1 MAPAAMLLHVVHV
14 MSKNL
19 GKEIWHTNIM
29 ALMIID
35 GVVLLIPIK
44 TVWGFVCSPL
54 GWNGFQYSSVFPL
67 LLYAH
72 EVGK

>member
-14 MSKNL
+14 MLKNL
-19 GKEIWHTNIM
+19 GKDIWHTNIM

-35 GVVLLIPIK
+35 GVVLLTPII
-44 TVWGFVCSPL
+44 TIWGFVRSPL
-54 GWNGFQYSSVFPL
+54 GWNGFQFSSLFPL
-67 LLYAH
+67 LLFDH